1 MPTPK
6 PLRALPF
13 IVASIMAVSCWP
25 ALASDFPARPVRIV
39 VPVPAG
45 GPMDAMARALATELA
60 TTWKQQ
66 VVVDNRPGGNEIIA
80 ANHVA
85 NATADGH
92 TLMLASDS
100 TLSLNPQ
107 LYTKLSY
114 DPVNGFTPIGRVAV
128 SHMVLVVPPSLGV
141 QTLEAF
147 IQHAKAHRGELAYG
161 STGLGN
167 ITHLSMEWLAQQA
180 GIQVLNA
187 PYQGL
192 APVITALL
200 GNQVQAAFGAV
211 SILAPYID
219 NGKLVA
225 LAVSGPQRA
234 QALPRVPTF
243 LESGFADFEASFY
256 MAILAPGKLPA
267 QVTDKISQDIRTI
280 TARGDFQQQH
290 MAPYALNAVSETPAQ
305 FKHYLQQE
313 RAVVRNKVRL
323 SGVKLN

>member
-6 PLRALPF
+6 PRRVAPF
-13 IVASIMAVSCWP
+13 ILASIMAVTCLS
-25 ALASDFPARPVRIV
+25 ARASDFPARPVRIV

-80 ANHVA
+80 ANLVA
-85 NATADGH
+85 NAPGDGH

-107 LYTKLSY
+107 LYTKLPY
-114 DPVNGFTPIGRVAV
+114 DHVHGFTPIGRVAV
-128 SHMVLVVPPSLGV
+128 SHMVLVVPPSLGL
-141 QTLEAF
+141 QTLDAF
-147 IQHAKAHRGELAYG
+147 IQHAKAHRRELAYG

-167 ITHLSMEWLAQQA
+167 ITHLSMEWLSQQA
-180 GIQVLNA
+180 GIQILNA
-187 PYQGL
+187 PFQGL
-192 APVITALL
+192 APIITALL
-200 GNQVQAAFGAV
+200 GNQVQATFGAV
-211 SILAPYID
+211 SVLAPYID
-219 NGKLVA
+219 SGKLVA
-225 LAVSGPQRA
+225 LAVSGPNRA

-243 LESGFADFEASFY
+243 QESGFADFEASFY

-267 QVTDKISQDIRTI
+267 QVTDRISQDIQAI
-280 TARGDFQQQH
+280 TARADFQQQH
-290 MAPYALNAVSETPAQ
+290 MAPYALNVVSETPAQ

-313 RAVVRNKVRL
+313 RAVVQNKVRL

>member
-1 MPTPK
+1 MPIPN
-6 PLRALPF
+6 PLRLAPL
-13 IVASIMAVSCWP
+13 ILACIMANTCLP

-60 TTWKQQ
+60 ATWKHQ

-80 ANHVA
+80 ANLVTHA
-85 NATADGH
+85 PGDGH

-107 LYTKLSY
+107 LYTQLPY

-141 QTLEAF
+141 RSLHAF
-147 IQHAKAHRGELAYG
+147 IAHAKAHRGEIAYG

-167 ITHLSMEWLAQQA
+167 ITHLSMEWWAQQA

-211 SILAPYID
+211 SVLAPYVD
-219 NGKLVA
+219 SGKLVA
-225 LAVSGPQRA
+225 LAVSGPNRA
-234 QALPRVPTF
+234 QSLPHVPTF
-243 LESGFADFEASFY
+243 KDSGFADFEASFY

-267 QVTDKISQDIRTI
+267 QLRDNISRDIQAI

-290 MAPYALNAVSETPAQ
+290 MAPYALHAVSETPAQ

-313 RAVVRNKVRL
+313 RAVVQNKVRL